1 MLLAQASNHLVSTI
15 FYSAEPSTFYGCW
28 LLKKLLL
35 LILTKIRIVRVKKNT
50 AISCQCCVVVLD
62 VCCWWSE
69 PPTSE
74 NRVSMLDTMPAS
86 DDRYDSHCA
95 EYLLYISLQLYFL
108 ANTRAMHCTGAPPPT
123 HFNLKNVAKIGIE
136 KKYMSGCGLVD
147 FHKGPQ
153 IVWHKY
159 AVKKGAKMG
168 KKWKKLL
175 RNTLK
180 FKSWDWD

>member
-1 MLLAQASNHLVSTI
+1 MLPTFQCLISMLMLLAQASNHLVSTI

-108 ANTRAMHCTGAPPPT
+108 ANTRAMHCTGTPPPT
-123 HFNLKNVAKIGIE
+123 HFILKNCGRNWDRGMAAHE
-136 KKYMSGCGLVD
+136 KVHEWWWSGW
-147 FHKGPQ
+147 F
-153 IVWHKY
+153 
-159 AVKKGAKMG
+159 
-168 KKWKKLL
+168 
-175 RNTLK
+175 
-180 FKSWDWD
+180 